1 MIIFLLLFLSLS
13 TLCNKPVVLYVHLG
27 KNWVEYLNT
36 SINQVKKFNPDIDIY
51 LISDK
56 DSFLKVTNKDV
67 KLIDYEKLNKSFEH
81 IKFIE
86 NHQLSQG
93 FWQFASERFFYIQ
106 NFILDTGM
114 KNIIHLESDIMIYC
128 NLQEQFNKFIQL
140 SKKET
145 SIGAT
150 FDSDNRCIPGIV
162 FIKGSMTNLL
172 NTFNIELKNRL
183 NDMQAIS
190 QFRKKYPNNCIALP
204 IITPE
209 YHNEYGLR
217 SLINETPENPNI
229 YFEHSDYFDSIFDAA
244 SLGQFLGGIDPIHLN
259 NGSGFINETC
269 IFNPSMLFI
278 SWEQDN
284 NNKFYLPYI
293 KHRNR
298 KYKINNLHIHCKRL
312 KDFTDK
318 AIELEIYKIKT
329 NLKND
334 LDEKIKNMNANI
346 DSLIMFFEKDQLSNS
361 DAIKYLKY
369 LKLTN

>member
-1 MIIFLLLFLSLS
+1 MLIFMLCFLSLYS
-13 TLCNKPVVLYVHLG
+13 NPVVLYVHLG

-36 SINQVKKFNPDIDIY
+36 SINQVKKFNPEIDIY

-56 DSFLKVTNKDV
+56 DNFLKVTNKDV
-67 KLIDYEKLNKSFEH
+67 KLIDYEKLNKSPEH
-81 IKFIE
+81 IQFIE
-86 NHQLSQG
+86 NHGLSSG

-106 NFILDTGM
+106 NFILDTKL
-114 KNIIHLESDIMIYC
+114 KNIIHLESDIMVFC
-128 NLQEQFNKFIQL
+128 NLKEQFNKFSQL
-140 SKKET
+140 AKNENI
-145 SIGAT
+145 IGAT

-172 NTFNIELKNRL
+172 KTFNIELKNKL

-190 QFRKKYPNNCIALP
+190 QFRKNYPGNCLSLP

-209 YHNEYGLR
+209 YHYEYGLR
-217 SLINETPENPNI
+217 NLQNEIPEDPAI
-229 YFEHSDYFDSIFDAA
+229 YFEYSNHFDAIFDAA

-269 IFNPSMLFI
+269 IFDPSLLSI
-278 SWEQDN
+278 NWELNDN
-284 NNKFYLPYI
+284 NFYLPYI
-293 KHRNR
+293 KYKNK

-312 KDFTDK
+312 NDFTDK

-346 DSLIMFFEKDQLSNS
+346 DSLISSFEKKELHNL

>member
-1 MIIFLLLFLSLS
+1 MLIFMLCFLSLYS
-13 TLCNKPVVLYVHLG
+13 NPVVLYVHLG

-56 DSFLKVTNKDV
+56 DNFLKVTNKDV
-67 KLIDYEKLNKSFEH
+67 KLIDYEKLNKSPEH
-81 IKFIE
+81 IQFIE
-86 NHQLSQG
+86 NHGLSSG

-106 NFILDTGM
+106 NFILDTKL
-114 KNIIHLESDIMIYC
+114 KNIIHLESDIMVFC
-128 NLQEQFNKFIQL
+128 NLKEQFNKFSQL
-140 SKKET
+140 AKNENI
-145 SIGAT
+145 IGAT

-172 NTFNIELKNRL
+172 NTFNIELKNKL

-190 QFRKKYPNNCIALP
+190 QFRKNYPGNCLSLP

-209 YHNEYGLR
+209 YHYEYGLR
-217 SLINETPENPNI
+217 NLQNEIPEDPAI
-229 YFEHSDYFDSIFDAA
+229 YFEYSNHFDAIFDAA

-269 IFNPSMLFI
+269 IFDPSLLSI
-278 SWEQDN
+278 NWELNDN
-284 NNKFYLPYI
+284 NFYLPYI
-293 KHRNR
+293 KYKNK

-312 KDFTDK
+312 NDFTDK

-346 DSLIMFFEKDQLSNS
+346 DSLISSFEKKELHNL